1 MSQSIRVSER
11 AQKKSRSWVAGLMAG
26 ATLVGGA
33 ALVTLATGCPEGAC
47 FLKICSGGNC
57 SCALSSCADGAG
69 FDTSQ
74 NRCRCLKGFF
84 DVAGQCLDQV
94 HANAYCG
101 KGYGYQNGGCVKL
114 TCKPG
119 DSLDL
124 TTGLCVPKEQV
135 AANAGTPVGANE
147 QLGCPAGYALVVD
160 NGKAACV
167 PSSSVCAKD
176 EVWNGQACAKT
187 MTCAT
192 GSTWDAARGQCVAY
206 SQGGSEG
213 VNVDVNTWAQTTYGP
228 NGGPGTPSFC
238 STFAGKPWSF
248 GISEG
253 QSALIRVQVN
263 LAFPEQDVARGTLTT
278 QGFYEFNSGPVP
290 PKGAA
295 DIQEGAQ
302 SSFLALTSGGGKA
315 NQPSATTVVKCLV
328 ANGAKPQV
336 VPASGGM

>member
-1 MSQSIRVSER
+1 
-11 AQKKSRSWVAGLMAG
+11 MA
-26 ATLVGGA
+26 AAAIAGGA
-33 ALVTLATGCPEGAC
+33 ALLGFTTGCPDGAC
-47 FLKICSGGNC
+47 FLKICNGPQC
-57 SCALSSCADGAG
+57 SCAISSCSDGAG

-74 NRCRCLKGFF
+74 NRCRCLRGFF
-84 DVAGQCLDQV
+84 DVAGQCLDQA
-94 HANAYCG
+94 HADGYCG
-101 KGYGYQNGGCVKL
+101 KGYGWQNGGCVKL
-114 TCKPG
+114 TCRPG

-124 TTGLCVPKEQV
+124 TTGMCIPKEQV
-135 AANAGTPVGANE
+135 AQNAGTTVG
-147 QLGCPAGYALVVD
+147 QDQKLGCPAGYALVVD

-167 PSSSVCAKD
+167 PSASVCAKD
-176 EVWNGQACAKT
+176 EVWNGQACQKT

-206 SQGGSEG
+206 SQGGGDG

-253 QSALIRVQVN
+253 QSAVIRVS
-263 LAFPEQDVARGTLTT
+263 LTMTFPDSDVAKGRLTT
-278 QGFYEFNSGPVP
+278 QGVYDFNGGAVP

-302 SSFLALTSGGGKA
+302 SSFLALVAGGGHA
-315 NQPSATTVVKCLV
+315 NQEAVTTVVQCVV

-336 VPASGGM
+336 VPASGGA